1 MADYKG
7 RIGNLIRDARKH
19 RGLTQHQLAELL
31 GTSQSAINRI
41 EKGHQ
46 NLSLEMLARIGAAL
60 DSEIVALGAGPTHLR
75 VDGPTTLSGSIDVKT
90 SKNAGVALLCAS
102 LLNKGRTTLRKVARI
117 EEVNRLLEV
126 LNSLGVATRWVGD
139 DNDLEIIPPAD
150 LNLAAIDET
159 AARRTRSVIM
169 FLGPLLHRYDEFDL
183 PYAGGCN
190 LGERTVEPHMS
201 ALRPFGLD
209 VKASDGSYHASVN
222 RTIEPSRPIVLT
234 ERGDTVTENALMAA
248 ALHPGTTVIRNASS
262 NYMVQDL
269 CFYLQRLGVEV
280 EGIGTTTLKVTG
292 RSSIDVD
299 VDYAPAEDPIE
310 AMSLLAAAIVTKS
323 SITIRRVPIEFL
335 EIELATLEEMGFR
348 YDRSPEYAALNG
360 ETRLV
365 DITTHPS
372 ELRAPLDKIHP
383 MPFPGLNIDNL
394 PFFAVIAAVA
404 EGQTLLHDWVYENRA
419 IYLTELNKLGAQV
432 KLLDPHR
439 VLIDGPDALLRR
451 GDRLPARPA
460 PGRRAAHRDA
470 RLEGPQRAA
479 LDVRHPPRLRGP
491 RRAPQRAR
499 RQHRDVQGHLRRVSL
514 VEEVA
519 QRPSRRLRPVGLV
532 TGARV
537 ASSTSGGARSV
548 EKSLHP
554 GARDLAD
561 GGGAVMSAVI
571 RGRGAVCWPALR
583 CQSFSA
589 STSMPRSARAR
600 NTPCPSG
607 HELTVASPRVR

>member
-1 MADYKG
+1 MADDYKG

-31 GTSQSAINRI
+31 ATSQSAINRI

-159 AARRTRSVIM
+159 AARRTRPVIM
-169 FLGPLLHRYDEFDL
+169 FLGPLLHRYDEFEL

-201 ALRPFGLD
+201 ALRPFGLE
-209 VKASDGSYHASVN
+209 VKATDGAYHASVN
-222 RTIEPSRPIVLT
+222 RTIEPTRPIVLT
-234 ERGDTVTENALMAA
+234 ERGDSVTENALMAA
-248 ALHPGTTVIRNASS
+248 ALHPGTTIIRNASS

-269 CFYLQRLGVEV
+269 CFYLQRLGVDV
-280 EGIGTTTLKVTG
+280 EGIGTTTLTVTG
-292 RSSIDVD
+292 REVIDVD
-299 VDYAPAEDPIE
+299 VDYAPSEDPIE

-323 SITIRRVPIEFL
+323 EITIRRTPIEFL
-335 EIELATLEEMGFR
+335 EIELAVLEEMGFR
-348 YDRSPEYAALNG
+348 YELSEEYVAANG
-360 ETRLV
+360 RTRLV
-365 DITTHPS
+365 DIRTFPS
-372 ELRAPLDKIHP
+372 ELTAPRDKIHP

-404 EGQTLLHDWVYENRA
+404 HGQTYIHDWVYDNRA
-419 IYLTELNKLGAQV
+419 IYLTDLNKLGGRV
-432 KLLDPHR
+432 SLLDPHR
-439 VLIDGPDALLRR
+439 VMI
-451 GDRLPARPA
+451 
-460 PGRRAAHRDA
+460 
-470 RLEGPQRAA
+470 EG
-479 LDVRHPPRLRGP
+479 
-491 RRAPQRAR
+491 
-499 RQHRDVQGHLRRVSL
+499 
-514 VEEVA
+514 
-519 QRPSRRLRPVGLV
+519 
-532 TGARV
+532 
-537 ASSTSGGARSV
+537 
-548 EKSLHP
+548 
-554 GARDLAD
+554 
-561 GGGAVMSAVI
+561 
-571 RGRGAVCWPALR
+571 
-583 CQSFSA
+583 
-589 STSMPRSARAR
+589 
-600 NTPCPSG
+600 
-607 HELTVASPRVR
+607 